1 VDYDRRWEAQTSYR
15 RWYLPAVRAAGLPT
29 GRGGVNFHSLRHS
42 FASLAASRG
51 VAARQV
57 AAWMGHASEIV
68 TVTIYT
74 HLFVADSDAAV
85 AAMAGTGRPERRR
98 PRHRSGAADRPTLPG
113 YRRRRLAPWRP
124 ASPL

>member
-68 TVTIYT
+68 TVTTYT

-85 AAMAGTGRPERRR
+85 AAMAGTGHPAPSAAALATVPALPTARLSRATAG
-98 PRHRSGAADRPTLPG
+98 GA
-113 YRRRRLAPWRP
+113 
-124 ASPL
+124 